1 MHPTVPPCLAIWPF
15 MALAAAL
22 ACAPAH
28 AQDATKA
35 LNLLSNFLRQAA
47 PAEAPAQPA
56 PASPAGMLGNL
67 LGASLA
73 PAGGNAAMRQTL
85 AT

>member
-35 LNLLSNFLRQAA
+35 LNLLGNFLRWPGTGRRQCGKHWRPDRFAVA
-47 PAEAPAQPA
+47 I
-56 PASPAGMLGNL
+56 LGSN
-67 LGASLA
+67 
-73 PAGGNAAMRQTL
+73 
-85 AT
+85 